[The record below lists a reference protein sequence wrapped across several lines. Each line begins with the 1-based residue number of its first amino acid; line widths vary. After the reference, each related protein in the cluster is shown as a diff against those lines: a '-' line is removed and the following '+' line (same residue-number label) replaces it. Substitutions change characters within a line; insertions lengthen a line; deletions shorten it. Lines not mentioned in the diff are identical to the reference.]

1 MSYNATF
8 WSFAKKTNS
17 TKQPTATGTIYTVD
31 IMDGSGILSPTIKLL
46 TTGHVNPVNLTYCHI
61 SAFGRYYFINNWRYD
76 RGLWWA
82 DLTVDVLASYK
93 SSIGGL
99 SMYILRSSSQ
109 YDGALMDNKYPVK
122 TGLTISAQQNNS
134 NPFATTFSAGYFVI
148 GIINGDSGSVG
159 AVSYYVFD
167 NSEFRAF
174 AAILLGDTS
183 YLGTVGDIST
193 QLLKCLVNPF
203 QYIVSCT
210 WLPVTPPMGTAVTAI
225 PIGWWSITAN
235 AHKLSGSVRS
245 SGTVTVQIPRH
256 PDAATRGA
264 YLNTEPYSTYY
275 LDFPPFGSVNIP
287 ANAITAVTTLDF
299 AWNVDCI
306 TGIGRLSI
314 GENAAR
320 PFNILHGQI
329 GVPVQLSQMAPDIM
343 GSMMDMVPTFSNQTL
358 NNIVQGSAGFLAAI
372 GTAKLSELCPA
383 QSTVANGGFMGGY
396 YPIKLVGMFA
406 SIAPDNTA
414 EWGRPLC
421 QVKQISTLSG
431 FVQTADEDF
440 EISCAAAEREQIAA
454 FLTGGFYYE

>member
-1 MSYNATF
+1 MSYTATF

-17 TKQPTATGTIYTVD
+17 TKQPTATGTVYTCDV
-31 IMDGSGILSPTIKLL
+31 MDGSGILSPTIKLH
-46 TTGHVNPVNLTYCHI
+46 TTFTDPSAYNYCQI
-61 SAFGRYYFINNWRYD
+61 SAWGRYYFVSNWRYD

-82 DLTVDVLASYK
+82 DLTVDVLASFK
-93 SSIGGL
+93 TSIGGL

-109 YDGALMDNKYPVK
+109 SDGSLVDTKYPIK

-134 NPFATTFSAGYFVI
+134 NPFATAFSAGYFVI
-148 GIINGDSGSVG
+148 GIVNGDSGSVG

-167 NSEFRAF
+167 NAEFRAF
-174 AAILLGDTS
+174 AAILLGDSS
-183 YLGTVGDIST
+183 YLGTIVDIST

-210 WLPVTPPMGTAVTAI
+210 WLPVTPPMGAAVTSI

-235 AHKLSGSVRS
+235 AHKLSGSVRTA
-245 SGTVTVQIPRH
+245 GTVTVQIPKH
-256 PDAATRGA
+256 PDASTRGSF
-264 YLNTEPYSTYY
+264 LNTEPYSTYY
-275 LDFPPFGSVNIP
+275 LDFPPFGSVSIP

-299 AWNVDCI
+299 AWDVDCI

-314 GENAAR
+314 GENAVR

-343 GSMMDMVPTFSNQTL
+343 GAMMDMVPTMANPTL
-358 NNIVQGSAGFLAAI
+358 NSIVQGSAGFLAAI
-372 GTAKLSELCPA
+372 GTAKMADLCPA

-414 EWGRPLC
+414 EWGKPLC
-421 QVKQISTLSG
+421 QTKTISSLSG

-440 EISCAAAEREQIAA
+440 EIACTDAERTQIAA